1 MEGGEVFSG
10 YSKTSAE
17 SYITHVHLVRGMR
30 KSIFPS
36 SEKKVTECR
45 VGLVKW
51 SMGKFVLDSVQDR
64 ERKSQFNQGETTV
77 QMEE

>member
-1 MEGGEVFSG
+1 MYIWYGVCVRAFSPPP
-10 YSKTSAE
+10 K
-17 SYITHVHLVRGMR
+17 
-30 KSIFPS
+30 
-36 SEKKVTECR
+36 KKVTECR